1 MAEGEFPAPPVTQ
14 LLFQM
19 LAHPPATLLFKP
31 AFTLGVGIVRMGW
44 TFSVVLLLY
53 GVCHSAPPLLHQMI
67 SNNIKGER
75 NIEKPGGMSRIEVND
90 LLRSIVKFPA
100 GTFVI
105 LRRGSGKE
113 GIDGK
118 TIGMAASVFSDG
130 VVLSSGDVW

>member
-1 MAEGEFPAPPVTQ
+1 
-14 LLFQM
+14 
-19 LAHPPATLLFKP
+19 
-31 AFTLGVGIVRMGW
+31 
-44 TFSVVLLLY
+44 
-53 GVCHSAPPLLHQMI
+53 
-67 SNNIKGER
+67 
-75 NIEKPGGMSRIEVND
+75 MSRIEVND